1 MADYSKWTHIA
12 IVPVTGS
19 TNIPIGY
26 LLNYPLKIT
35 IPYAPQMNLDFS
47 DIRFGNYLYE
57 KIGYVSGV
65 SAIFYVYI
73 PYIRGYPL
81 VDDLY
86 IWSGNPDAI
95 DMSVKGS
102 ILDPYYPMLNE
113 DFDGTELNLSKWD
126 VNSGLVS
133 VADSVLTLNDTVD
146 QNVTSKI
153 ETPTEAT
160 TIVEMKVKFDE
171 ANPKFGIGTALNIFA
186 GFSKF
191 FGNPP
196 WTPADPI
203 GKLQIYSNNHGQPQ
217 SCILGDGEIWGEPS
231 PTSADNKY
239 HIVGMRFT
247 EHAGLWNF
255 SSCLYYVDGV
265 YVGSNTDDSMNAEG
279 APPSTPGG
287 HLKVFLNNLANS
299 NLEIDYIRMR
309 NYIPNPP
316 TVGTIVWH
324 SNVPYQLTDLKGNT
338 VVNIL
343 FESAYLNEVCSD
355 KIIKIGSDIYNL
367 FNIKLTPVASIQGNI
382 PKMMK
387 VASEYA
393 FQYLE
398 LSLDQKNYSNVLNIS
413 EIPRNVEQL
422 IYVRCNIPDYAYS
435 GAFMCQLD
443 IELETI

>member
-1 MADYSKWTHIA
+1 
-12 IVPVTGS
+12 
-19 TNIPIGY
+19 
-26 LLNYPLKIT
+26 
-35 IPYAPQMNLDFS
+35 
-47 DIRFGNYLYE
+47 
-57 KIGYVSGV
+57 
-65 SAIFYVYI
+65 
-73 PYIRGYPL
+73 
-81 VDDLY
+81 
-86 IWSGNPDAI
+86 
-95 DMSVKGS
+95 
-102 ILDPYYPMLNE
+102 
-113 DFDGTELNLSKWD
+113 
-126 VNSGLVS
+126 
-133 VADSVLTLNDTVD
+133 
-146 QNVTSKI
+146 
-153 ETPTEAT
+153 
-160 TIVEMKVKFDE
+160 
-171 ANPKFGIGTALNIFA
+171 
-186 GFSKF
+186 
-191 FGNPP
+191 
-196 WTPADPI
+196 
-203 GKLQIYSNNHGQPQ
+203 
-217 SCILGDGEIWGEPS
+217 
-231 PTSADNKY
+231 
-239 HIVGMRFT
+239 
-247 EHAGLWNF
+247 
-255 SSCLYYVDGV
+255 
-265 YVGSNTDDSMNAEG
+265 
-279 APPSTPGG
+279 
-287 HLKVFLNNLANS
+287 
-299 NLEIDYIRMR
+299 MR